1 MSSDTGKVRT
11 PYWYWAVLSLAFV
24 LAAMLRIGVSDI
36 TRDIIP
42 GDETIYWYAA
52 GDLIEHNT
60 LTREIDGAMYRGE
73 ARVEPTA
80 KLSPGYPLFIA
91 ALRMVGGDTSTVLAA
106 NIALSLASLLLMLL
120 IMRELGLARWA
131 TVLAFTLAAVYPG
144 FINNLD
150 RMLTEQLFVAL
161 FLGFA
166 CAAVRGMRTDRVCWT
181 VAAGVLLAMA
191 VHVRAQALPFALVA
205 AVFMYLTLPVARA
218 TRHLSLFAIAVAAL
232 MAPWWIRNAVTFGQL
247 ILLSN
252 ASEGAA
258 VWGATPYFIDMA
270 SSRGDLVDVVARN
283 VPPAPDIYYR
293 WRVFGFLQFM
303 WGDVWDERLAHP
315 IHALRKLL
323 LLQPFAVVLPLV
335 AAPLLALRKQPLV
348 LFVACVP
355 MVVTLLAAPFH
366 GLPRYAFPAV
376 PFAFITLAALLSW
389 RALPTIA
396 EGLAPWQHLARD
408 WTGRGFLAASL
419 VFAALLVY
427 SLLVFAPR
435 IATEQSEYRL
445 ARYLGTRIERLGTP
459 VQVTKIDLHHVPVE
473 NTSVIRPGRVVN
485 DVDAPPVIK
494 LEVPLLGGDGRIV
507 TEVRLN
513 IHGGFHY
520 DYTTVYWTGARTP
533 AISENTVYK
542 VPNNAWRHGVT
553 VYIDDDVDH
562 LMIVPFMFRW
572 AKMDLDSVVVK
583 KYRLPPP

>member
-1 MSSDTGKVRT
+1 
-11 PYWYWAVLSLAFV
+11 
-24 LAAMLRIGVSDI
+24 MLRIGVSDT

-60 LTREIDGAMYRGE
+60 FTREIDGAMYRGE
-73 ARVEPTA
+73 TRAEPTA

-91 ALRMVGGDTSTVLAA
+91 ALRTLGADTSTVLAA

-131 TVLAFTLAAVYPG
+131 TALAFTLAAVYPG

-166 CAAVRGMRTDRVCWT
+166 CAAVRGMRTDRVRWT
-181 VAAGVLLAMA
+181 VAAGVLLALA

-218 TRHLSLFAIAVAAL
+218 TRHLSLFALAVLVL
-232 MAPWWIRNAVTFGQL
+232 MAPWWIRNAMTFGHL
-247 ILLSN
+247 ILLST

-258 VWGATPYFIDMA
+258 VWGATPYFIDMG

-283 VPPAPDIYYR
+283 LPPAPDIYYR

-315 IHALRKLL
+315 VHALRKLL
-323 LLQPFAVVLPLV
+323 LLQPFAVVLPIV

-355 MVVTLLAAPFH
+355 IVVTLLAAPFH

-389 RALPTIA
+389 RALPTVA
-396 EGLAPWQHLARD
+396 EGAMATPGPRLDGPWLP
-408 WTGRGFLAASL
+408 G
-419 VFAALLVY
+419 
-427 SLLVFAPR
+427 
-435 IATEQSEYRL
+435 RL
-445 ARYLGTRIERLGTP
+445 AGVLGAAGLQLAGLRSPYRHGAIRIPACPLPRDPDRTSRHAGAGHEDRPAPCPGGEHQRDPARPGGERRRCATGDQAEGPTAGRRRQDRHGGEAQHPWRFPLR
-459 VQVTKIDLHHVPVE
+459 LHHRVLDRGKDACDQRKHGLQGPQQRVARRRDGVHRRRRGLPHDRPVHVPLGQDGPGFGGREEVPAATAVT
-473 NTSVIRPGRVVN
+473 NGQPGAHRCVRIRPWVN
-485 DVDAPPVIK
+485 RYAAV
-494 LEVPLLGGDGRIV
+494 
-507 TEVRLN
+507 
-513 IHGGFHY
+513 
-520 DYTTVYWTGARTP
+520 
-533 AISENTVYK
+533 S
-542 VPNNAWRHGVT
+542 
-553 VYIDDDVDH
+553 
-562 LMIVPFMFRW
+562 
-572 AKMDLDSVVVK
+572 
-583 KYRLPPP
+583 